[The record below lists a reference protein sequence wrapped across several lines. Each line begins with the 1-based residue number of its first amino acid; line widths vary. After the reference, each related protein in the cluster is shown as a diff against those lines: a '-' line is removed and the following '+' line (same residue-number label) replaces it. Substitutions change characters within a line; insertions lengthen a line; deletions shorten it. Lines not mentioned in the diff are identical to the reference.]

1 MGRVTELA
9 EMLEPL
15 PEVSP
20 DELEVCLDLVGK
32 EAAFLRRLSG
42 ELKAGSLHSEEV
54 PALLDN
60 LAARLAT
67 LASPASPWRGI
78 GSRPEEAGEVSRQ

>member
-1 MGRVTELA
+1 MARVTELA

-20 DELEVCLDLVGK
+20 DELEACLDLVAK
-32 EAAFLRRLSG
+32 EAAYMRRLSG
-42 ELKAGSLHSEEV
+42 ELRVGSLSPEEV

-60 LAARLAT
+60 LAARLAK

-78 GSRPEEAGEVSRQ
+78 GRSEESR